1 MGPRAESS
9 TQHRLTRG
17 ARFQEGGASVFL
29 AFMPT
34 GNCKS
39 MPYHFYFR
47 DAVKAAG
54 FELTFAYPSVDNNLL
69 RVVFAVRPVTVRP
82 DERVPFTS
90 LLGVQF
96 AQRFRWI
103 PDQAAKFISVVP
115 IKTPTDTAVALGHV
129 GYHRL
134 LQPFDPVKN
143 PLDIGRTLPCLVT
156 DMLCYKSFKRQ
167 VANEVAML
175 NRSDRDEFTRVLAT
189 RGVQL
194 NVRHTHAL
202 PWEPKRMIVGTVSC
216 LFQSK
221 GGSIPS
227 LMTRLETL
235 TQELSATMSAVFATD
250 NAYNALVHVALSSTR
265 RPFELNEVYSSIKAA
280 TRHGLHAMLISCV
293 PLDPNPKH
301 TLVQAIVA
309 RKGMDPSC
317 LLRELFPNAVA
328 KLPAP
333 TSPSGPLV
341 PRRSVQ
347 LHTPTSPSGSLSP
360 VPRRSP
366 SPVPSV
372 ASGSGRAEEAYPDGP
387 AFVPTSPSGPASPSS
402 GASAPCVPNPVLDG
416 LLDGAL
422 KDLNARYVN
431 ETPELLAE
439 IDELRLMRPTWLKEG
454 FFSHTQENLN
464 SGKDVMRDA
473 ANTAYFMY
481 SNPLFELAFKLGGTT
496 DIFGYMIYTGKVQ
509 IKEMLEEVKGL
520 KEMAQAVTSI
530 ARTLQTL
537 PKNTLERFKDDSPKK
552 RSSDGE
558 GSARPAKVQRAASP
572 ALPRLIDLLV
582 DPNPLKDA
590 YISLMKVHT
599 TLARMEPENPPYVD
613 WDQAVSSLQEIR
625 VCLQTCI
632 DSVAKAAE
640 MFPA

>member
-1 MGPRAESS
+1 M
-9 TQHRLTRG
+9 
-17 ARFQEGGASVFL
+17 FL

-34 GNCKS
+34 GNCTK
-39 MPYHFYFR
+39 MPYHFFFR

-54 FELTFAYPSVDNNLL
+54 FELTFAYPSVNNNLL

-103 PDQAAKFISVVP
+103 PDKPAKFISVVP
-115 IKTPTDTAVALGHV
+115 IKTPTDAAVALAHV
-129 GYHRL
+129 GSDRL
-134 LQPFDPVKN
+134 LQPFDTAKN

-167 VANEVAML
+167 VANEVALL
-175 NRSDRDEFTRVLAT
+175 NCRDRDEFTRVLAT

-194 NVRHTHAL
+194 KAPHPDAL
-202 PWEPKRMIVGTVSC
+202 PWAPKRMLVGTVSC

-221 GGSIPS
+221 GDSIPS
-227 LMTRLETL
+227 LMDRLDTL
-235 TQELSATMSAVFATD
+235 SRELHATISAVFHTD
-250 NAYNALVHVALSSTR
+250 NAFNALVHVALSSTR

-280 TRHGLHAMLISCV
+280 TRHGLHAMLLSCV

-301 TLVQAIVA
+301 PLVQAIVA
-309 RKGMDPSC
+309 RKGTEPSR
-317 LLRELFPNAVA
+317 LLRELFPNTAVA
-328 KLPAP
+328 KLPVP
-333 TSPSGPLV
+333 TSPSGSLSP
-341 PRRSVQ
+341 PRRSVP
-347 LHTPTSPSGSLSP
+347 LHTPTSPSGSP
-360 VPRRSP
+360 VPRHSP

-372 ASGSGRAEEAYPDGP
+372 ARGSGRAEEEEAYPDGP
-387 AFVPTSPSGPASPSS
+387 AFMPTSPSGPSSPSS

-454 FFSHTQENLN
+454 FFSHTQEELN

-473 ANTAYFMY
+473 AVTAYFMY
-481 SNPLFELAFKLGGTT
+481 SNPLFELAFKLGRTS

-520 KEMAQAVTSI
+520 KEMTQAVTSI

-537 PKNTLERFKDDSPKK
+537 PRNTLDRFKDDSPKK
-552 RSSDGE
+552 RASDGE
-558 GSARPAKVQRAASP
+558 GGRPAKVQRAASP
-572 ALPRLIDLLV
+572 ALPRLIEKLV

-590 YISLMKVHT
+590 YASLVKVHT
-599 TLARMEPENPPYVD
+599 TLARMEPANPPCVD
-613 WDQAVSSLQEIR
+613 WDQAISSLQEVR

-632 DSVAKAAE
+632 DSVAQAAE